1 MAGFPQLAGAG
12 PPGLAGAL
20 GPPVLATHGAFMSD
34 DMTGTGLSRSLRDDR
49 DAEAVELPSFP
60 SSGARGLTL
69 DEVELEQVVAAL
81 EASRSPATRRAYA
94 TAWRLWSEWSTER
107 SANPMPADPLL
118 IAAYVA
124 GLAEAGRA
132 MASIDRALSAISAVH
147 LDSGY
152 SDPTRH
158 PGVVRVRAGLRRTV
172 GVAPKRL
179 SHPLTTE
186 EIRRVVEAIPD
197 DLRGARDRALI
208 LTGFAGALR
217 RSEVAALTLGDVS
230 FRSKGAVLAVRSSKT
245 DQEGEG
251 QLVGLARGRR
261 PSTDPVAALHRW
273 VALAQMR
280 HGSDPLFGPIAWS
293 GERSRR
299 TPLSG
304 RDVSRILQA
313 RAAAAGLGDL
323 PISGHSLRAGHATEA
338 AARGVPADRL
348 ARTTRHKSAAA
359 LARYVRPAEALS
371 DTSSADLG
379 L

>member
-1 MAGFPQLAGAG
+1 MAGFPLLAGAG
-12 PPGLAGAL
+12 PIGLAGAL
-20 GPPVLATHGAFMSD
+20 GPPVLATHGAVMSD
-34 DMTGTGLSRSLRDDR
+34 EMTGTGLSRTSRDDR
-49 DAEAVELPSFP
+49 EEGAVELPSFP
-60 SSGARGLTL
+60 SPGASELAL
-69 DEVELEQVVAAL
+69 SEVELARVVAAL

-94 TAWRLWSEWSTER
+94 TAWRLWSEWSAAR
-107 SANPMPADPLL
+107 GASPMPADPVLV
-118 IAAYVA
+118 AAYVTS
-124 GLAEAGRA
+124 LAEAGRA
-132 MASIDRALSAISAVH
+132 MASIDRALSAISAAH
-147 LDSGY
+147 LDAGHA
-152 SDPTRH
+152 DPTRH
-158 PGVVRVRAGLRRTV
+158 PGVVRSRAGLRRMV
-172 GVAPKRL
+172 GVAPKRV
-179 SHPLTTE
+179 SHPLSTE
-186 EIRRVVEAIPD
+186 EVRRIVEAIPD

-208 LTGFAGALR
+208 LTGFSGALR

-230 FRSKGAVLAVRSSKT
+230 FRPNGAVLHIASSKT

-261 PSTDPVAALHRW
+261 PETDPLAALHHWIAR
-273 VALAQMR
+273 AGLSQ
-280 HGSDPLFGPIAWS
+280 GSDPLFGPIAWS

-299 TPLSG
+299 TPLGG
-304 RDVSRILQA
+304 RDVARVLQG

-348 ARTTRHKSAAA
+348 ARTTRHKSSAA

>member
-1 MAGFPQLAGAG
+1 
-12 PPGLAGAL
+12 
-20 GPPVLATHGAFMSD
+20 
-34 DMTGTGLSRSLRDDR
+34 
-49 DAEAVELPSFP
+49 
-60 SSGARGLTL
+60 
-69 DEVELEQVVAAL
+69 
-81 EASRSPATRRAYA
+81 
-94 TAWRLWSEWSTER
+94 
-107 SANPMPADPLL
+107 MPADPVLV
-118 IAAYVA
+118 AAYVA
-124 GLAEAGRA
+124 GLADAGRA
-132 MASIDRALSAISAVH
+132 MASIDRALSAISAAH
-147 LDSGY
+147 LDAGH
-152 SDPTRH
+152 SDPSRH
-158 PGVVRVRAGLRRTV
+158 PGVVRLRAGLRRMV

-179 SHPLTTE
+179 SHPLSTE
-186 EIRRVVEAIPD
+186 EVRRIVEAIPD

-217 RSEVAALTLGDVS
+217 RSEVAALSLGDVS
-230 FRSKGAVLAVRSSKT
+230 FRPKGAVLHIRSSKT

-251 QLVGLARGRR
+251 QLVGLARGTR
-261 PSTDPVAALHRW
+261 PSTDPVAALHSWIAR
-273 VALAQMR
+273 AELGQ
-280 HGSDPLFGPIAWS
+280 GSDPLFGPVAWS

-304 RDVSRILQA
+304 RDVARILQA

-348 ARTTRHKSAAA
+348 ARTTRHKTAAA